1 MNALIFDTL
10 AFARRLEAAGFSR
23 GQAEALAEEQARLID
38 DRLATKADI
47 AAVRSDIEA
56 QRLATERDI
65 AAVRGDIEAQRLA
78 TARDIEALRLS
89 TTHDIEALRQ
99 STTREIDSLRQ
110 STRSDLAE
118 MKSDLLKWLVGTV
131 GLQTVVILGA
141 VLALMRLLPH

>member
-47 AAVRSDIEA
+47 AAVRS
-56 QRLATERDI
+56 
-65 AAVRGDIEAQRLA
+65 DIEAQRLA